1 MKILPRG
8 DIKSSPDTFV
18 VQEVVG
24 SPPELVPL
32 ADETSIRGW
41 DRHSSVTIFELTKSG
56 WSTEDA
62 LREVARQLRT
72 SFEFVKSTGLKD
84 KHALTSQR
92 IAVRGMF
99 HPFFRHRQMFLRQV
113 EGASRLERH
122 QANHFNILIISDA
135 DSIDIGPAR
144 CFPNFF
150 GPQRLGQPNSEQV
163 GRLLFEG
170 QYEKAA
176 VIAMQTPS
184 RRTLESAASANGC
197 SLAEALFSPVF
208 RFALR
213 FELEKWQSF
222 LWNELLRQ
230 LVARDGV
237 SGLPERLPMWSSDS
251 DVIRLYQHIWN
262 PERVRSM
269 EWALR
274 LAGPFSRPTIIKPN
288 GLHAERKPAGWEI
301 NFDLPPG
308 CYATVL
314 LAQVFE
320 LEERHL

>member
-1 MKILPRG
+1 MKMLPRG
-8 DIKSSPDTFV
+8 ILKSSPDMFV

-24 SPPELVPL
+24 EPPEPVPL
-32 ADETSIRGW
+32 ADETLIRGW
-41 DRHSSVTIFELTKSG
+41 DRHSSITIFELTKSG

-99 HPFFRHRQMFLRQV
+99 HPSFFHRQIFLRQV
-113 EGASRLERH
+113 GGASHLERH
-122 QANHFNILIISDA
+122 KANHFNILIISDA

-150 GPQRLGQPNSEQV
+150 GPQRLGQPGSEQI

-170 QYEKAA
+170 QYEKATE
-176 VIAMQTPS
+176 VAMQTPN
-184 RRTLESAASANGC
+184 RKKLESASLLGKC
-197 SLAEALFSPVF
+197 SPAEALFHPAF

-222 LWNELLRQ
+222 LWNQLLGELVGR
-230 LVARDGV
+230 GGI
-237 SGLPERLPMWSSDS
+237 SELPERLPMWSASPET
-251 DVIRLYQHIWN
+251 VQLYRHLWN
-262 PERVRSM
+262 PGRIHSM
-269 EWALR
+269 DWALK
-274 LAGPFSRPTIIKPN
+274 LSSPFLRPTIVEPGN
-288 GLHAERKPAGWEI
+288 LRAESKPAGYEV

-314 LAQVFE
+314 LSRVFQ
-320 LEERHL
+320 LEERRL